1 MSLTRISHS
10 VNFFV
15 LTDIFSNFFA
25 ECMRAQ
31 PELYEQLK
39 GKTTK
44 LGVNLGHCIKTGV
57 DNKGQFFYFM
67 ETYGFMVILRSS
79 NDQNR
84 RNGRW

>member
-1 MSLTRISHS
+1 
-10 VNFFV
+10 
-15 LTDIFSNFFA
+15 
-25 ECMRAQ
+25 MRAQ

-57 DNKGQFFYFM
+57 DNKGQYSLINRVIGV
-67 ETYGFMVILRSS
+67 TVILRSS

>member
-1 MSLTRISHS
+1 
-10 VNFFV
+10 
-15 LTDIFSNFFA
+15 
-25 ECMRAQ
+25 MRAQ

-44 LGVNLGHCIKTGV
+44 LGVNLGHCIKTGI
-57 DNKGQFFYFM
+57 DNKG
-67 ETYGFMVILRSS
+67 EVILSRSNTDKFVLRSS

>member
-1 MSLTRISHS
+1 
-10 VNFFV
+10 
-15 LTDIFSNFFA
+15 
-25 ECMRAQ
+25 MRAQ

-57 DNKGQFFYFM
+57 DNKGQYFFKESF
-67 ETYGFMVILRSS
+67 GFMVILRSP